1 MFSAAAAA
9 IFRLL
14 VGLRLT
20 DGIGREELVHR
31 KSDVPEEPAGV
42 LGGAAAALLLR
53 HAVVIDRDQELRIP
67 LQPDDGELPQGH
79 IDPAAIPAGA
89 ETALKAVVDESRDLR
104 QLRLT
109 AAVFPAAAV
118 PSKKSAGSRRSPP
131 GGHRK
136 RRCFGDALP
145 GGLLPSA
152 ATGCIPVGRKVR
164 L

>member
-20 DGIGREELVHR
+20 DGIGREELFHR

-109 AAVFPAAAV
+109 AAVFPAAVTFAAV
-118 PSKKSAGSRRSPP
+118 
-131 GGHRK
+131 
-136 RRCFGDALP
+136 GDAGVQHDGVHRLY
-145 GGLLPSA
+145 GLHQ
-152 ATGCIPVGRKVR
+152 VGMQSSSSLQIARYF
-164 L
+164 